1 MQRAARGAILLLA
14 LPLLAAGSRAATTRE
29 SRLRSAPDVSAEV
42 QREAEQNLQ
51 IHDGFVSQERAD
63 EVAEAQLRGR
73 HDMSALSF
81 GKWVV
86 ALDKDMKTSMLVQVS
101 ANASSPGI
109 TDPCGSIT
117 CAANL
122 QCPGTFNAESLPG
135 HCCPYCVNPDITLES
150 VITGATGSSGG
161 KASVFCPNV
170 WCFPTMCTK
179 ATVEP
184 TTTSGACC
192 TTCPP

>member
-1 MQRAARGAILLLA
+1 
-14 LPLLAAGSRAATTRE
+14 
-29 SRLRSAPDVSAEV
+29 
-42 QREAEQNLQ
+42 
-51 IHDGFVSQERAD
+51 
-63 EVAEAQLRGR
+63 
-73 HDMSALSF
+73 MSALSF

-86 ALDKDMKTSMLVQVS
+86 ALDKDLKTSMLVQTSV
-101 ANASSPGI
+101 NASSPEI
-109 TDPCGSIT
+109 KDPCGAIS

-122 QCPGTFNAESLPG
+122 KCPGTFKVETLPG
-135 HCCPYCVNPDITLES
+135 HCCPYCVNPDIKLES

-192 TTCPP
+192 TTCPA